1 MQEELLDF
9 VISKE
14 KSPIIKVIGVGGGGG
29 NAVNHMFRQGI
40 HNVAFVVCNTDYQ
53 ALVDSPVQT
62 KIQLGGDL
70 TEGLGAG
77 NKPEKARNAAIE
89 SLPDIEQI
97 LSENTKMVFI
107 TAGMGGG
114 TGTGAAPII
123 AKAAKDMGILTVGIV
138 TIPFLFEGKKKIQQ
152 ALDGVE
158 EINKHVDA
166 LLVINNEKLREI
178 YPDLELANAFA
189 KADDVLA
196 NAAKG
201 IAEII
206 TITGYVN
213 VDFAD
218 VDTTMRD
225 GGVAIMNSGR
235 GNGEKRITK
244 AIQDALHSPLLND
257 NNIQK
262 AKKILLNIYTSK
274 TNQVKMDGVSEIH
287 EFMEAMGDD
296 IEVIWGATFD
306 DSLEDDVKITIIATG
321 FGIGNITPMPNNKGE
336 KGDGD
341 LVYLDDEDSD
351 EKSASRVSAPQNSQ
365 PKETETAFN
374 TYYGKQP
381 EKKIMVLEDM
391 DDETYLDELSK
402 MSALKRKQAMESRQ
416 YKPSNLSSNLSD
428 LTLDD
433 DNKLTNR
440 NNFLHN
446 NVD

>member
-53 ALVDSPVQT
+53 ALIDSPVQT

-321 FGIGNITPMPNNKGE
+321 FGIGNITPTPKDKPGKDDE
-336 KGDGD
+336 I
-341 LVYLDDEDSD
+341 LVYLDE
-351 EKSASRVSAPQNSQ
+351 EGNERPAPSRTPQNTQ
-365 PKETETAFN
+365 PKEPESAYN
-374 TYYGKQP
+374 TYYGRQP
-381 EKKIMVLEDM
+381 EKKEVMLEDM
-391 DDETYLDELSK
+391 DNETYLEELSK
-402 MSALKRKQAMESRQ
+402 MSALKRKQAQESRQ
-416 YKPSNLSSNLSD
+416 YKPSNLSTNLSD
-428 LTLDD
+428 KTLDD
-433 DNKLTNR
+433 ENKLKDR